1 MSTSILKVETPKS
14 VQADPPDSAGPKEKT
29 GWETPTIK
37 DVSENVMAQPYIR
50 FT

>member
-1 MSTSILKVETPKS
+1 MSTSILKIETPKN
-14 VQADPPDSAGPKEKT
+14 VQVDTLDSAGPKEKT
-29 GWETPTIK
+29 GWETPTIE